1 MRNERLEGLRDR
13 RQGLGLTAAQLS
25 TYLSV
30 STPNL
35 YMWERGQRRIPEIYL
50 AKLANLFGV
59 AVDQLRREDEAA
71 HELFRAEAIAA
82 VTAVSDR
89 RR

>member
-1 MRNERLEGLRDR
+1 
-13 RQGLGLTAAQLS
+13 
-25 TYLSV
+25 
-30 STPNL
+30 
-35 YMWERGQRRIPEIYL
+35 MWERGQRRIPEIYL